1 MKRISYEELTK
12 YENIIYF
19 GNAPQFT
26 LEPYSGVD
34 YDEETDTYEEIYQFY
49 LIDEHFAQYLAR
61 ATSEIV
67 YFCPELELY
76 VWGVTHFGTPWCGV
90 YLDVKTYEEMMA
102 DGTYD
107 N

>member
-1 MKRISYEELTK
+1 MKRISYAELAK
-12 YENIIYF
+12 NENIIYF
-19 GNAPQFT
+19 GNAPQFD

-49 LIDEHFAQYLAR
+49 LIEESFAQYLAR

-76 VWGVTHFGTPWCGV
+76 VWGCNALRNSLVRSISRCQD
-90 YLDVKTYEEMMA
+90 LRRN
-102 DGTYD
+102 DG
-107 N
+107 